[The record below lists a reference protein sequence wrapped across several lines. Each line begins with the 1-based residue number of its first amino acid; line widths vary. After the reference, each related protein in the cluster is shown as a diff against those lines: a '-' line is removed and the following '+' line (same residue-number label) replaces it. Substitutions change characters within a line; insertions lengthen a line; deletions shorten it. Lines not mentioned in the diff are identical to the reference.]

1 MSIAGTALILMFLL
15 VGCNASETPILTI
28 SMANLSINL
37 TPNYNISS
45 APIASTGDGYV
56 GQAIVINNTEKLNDS
71 TMISILS
78 FSDMSVLEL
87 DSDEMLTFM
96 DNMLLG
102 VFRLAGADVV
112 ETYNLSSHY
121 NQNVTVTAF
130 NIPDPEDTTS
140 SDLVYITSLRLDQL
154 NYLYIMSSDRNLTNS
169 IVESLV
175 LVE

>member
-1 MSIAGTALILMFLL
+1 LPIAGTVLILMFLL

-28 SMANLSINL
+28 TMANLSLNL

-56 GQAIVINNTEKLNDS
+56 GQAIVINNTENQNES
-71 TMISILS
+71 AMISILS
-78 FSDMSVLEL
+78 FSDISILEL
-87 DSDEMLTFM
+87 DSDELLTFM
-96 DNMLLG
+96 DNMLFG
-102 VFRLAGADVV
+102 VFRLAGAGEL
-112 ETYNLSSHY
+112 ETYNLSDHY
-121 NQNVTVTAF
+121 DQNVTVRAL
-130 NIPDPEDTTS
+130 NIPDPEDPKS

-154 NYLYIMSSDRNLTNS
+154 NYLYIFSPDKNLTNS

>member
-1 MSIAGTALILMFLL
+1 MLMFLL
-15 VGCNASETPILTI
+15 AGCNASETPILTVTA
-28 SMANLSINL
+28 ANLSLNL

-56 GQAIVINNTEKLNDS
+56 GQAIVINNTEKMNDS
-71 TMISILS
+71 AMISILS

-87 DSDEMLTFM
+87 DSDEILAFM
-96 DNMLLG
+96 DNMLFG
-102 VFRLAGADVV
+102 MFRLAGADEV
-112 ETYNLSSHY
+112 ETYNLSSNY
-121 NQNVTVTAF
+121 NQNVTVRAF

-140 SDLVYITSLRLDQL
+140 SDLAYITSLRLDQF
-154 NYLYIMSSDRNLTNS
+154 NYLYIISSDRNLTNS